1 MDGLEARQNLSD
13 STGDETDLDRLKAEL
28 EETRFKLNI
37 LLDNIPGGVFSYDAD
52 SGKFGFISQGV
63 LSIFQCSEES
73 FREHYYNSFDVFVNK
88 ADRASVKE
96 MISNQISFF
105 DTVEL
110 TYRVRDLTDNIMWI
124 FHKGKLVNNADGTRS
139 FFVIISDITTEKLA
153 QQQIAEINEKLYM
166 ETERYKLIEEAVDN
180 TQYDYDVLNDVL
192 TTSRKDEEGNRL
204 TINGF
209 VKKKIYKAMI
219 YDDDYPEFKKAM
231 RKALKEQTKG
241 VLEYRTRDENGDIV
255 WYRLNYASFEHRD
268 MIIRVVGSEKD
279 ITEEKRK
286 HEELKARVEKDGMTG
301 LLNKTAMQ
309 AQIEKYLKHSDPESC
324 HAILMIDTDNFK
336 SINDNLGH
344 LYGDDVIKFVADA
357 IKETFRDSDFVGRMG
372 GDEFMVFMK
381 DTTCDITEE
390 KAKRLNEKIKKTFS
404 EDGVSV
410 DISCSIGI
418 AYFSKDGREY
428 DILYKAAD
436 DALYD
441 AKEAGKNCY
450 RVSRKAM

>member
-1 MDGLEARQNLSD
+1 VDGLEARQNLSD
-13 STGDETDLDRLKAEL
+13 STGDETDLERLKAEL
-28 EETRFKLNI
+28 EETRFKLSI

-63 LSIFQCSEES
+63 LSIFQCSEEI

-88 ADRASVKE
+88 ADRASVKD

-153 QQQIAEINEKLYM
+153 QQQLAEINEKLYM

-204 TINGF
+204 TIKGF

-219 YDDDYPEFKKAM
+219 YDDDYPEFKAAM
-231 RKALKEQTKG
+231 RKALREQTKG
-241 VLEYRTRDENGDIV
+241 VLEYRMRDENGDTV

-309 AQIEKYLKHSDPESC
+309 AQIEKFLRHSDPESC

-381 DTTCDITEE
+381 NTTCDITEE

-404 EDGVSV
+404 QDGISV

-418 AYFSKDGREY
+418 AYFSKNGQEY